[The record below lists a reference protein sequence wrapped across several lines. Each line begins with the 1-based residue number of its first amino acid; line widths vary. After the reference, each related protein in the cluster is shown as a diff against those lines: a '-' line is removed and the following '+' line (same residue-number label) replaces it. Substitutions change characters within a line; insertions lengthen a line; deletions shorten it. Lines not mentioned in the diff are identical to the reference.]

1 MISIFLFDFQEIDV
15 GSRVAAGVLGCVVV
29 VVVVVGAWGYK
40 KYRTLQVA
48 LRFAHIQ
55 LGQHATNMSKSI

>member
-1 MISIFLFDFQEIDV
+1 M
-15 GSRVAAGVLGCVVV
+15 
-29 VVVVVGAWGYK
+29 VGAWGYK

-48 LRFAHIQ
+48 LRFTHIQ